1 MRRTRRG
8 PLAPRPRQQFDS
20 NTEEILRD
28 IRNLA
33 AKITRYIR
41 TSDGKRFEQY
51 AKRQFPGWIDYSP
64 VKLID
69 EGDGVK
75 RVPATFVALQP
86 LDRLLVDGTRDR
98 AYPDDVLD
106 RLLNELGANHLDGT
120 APPPEPEDDP
130 AQMVTPQSL

>member
-1 MRRTRRG
+1 MAYKLTRHI
-8 PLAPRPRQQFDS
+8 Q
-20 NTEEILRD
+20 
-28 IRNLA
+28 
-33 AKITRYIR
+33 

-86 LDRLLVDGTRDR
+86 LYRLLV
-98 AYPDDVLD
+98 A
-106 RLLNELGANHLDGT
+106 GARRPGV
-120 APPPEPEDDP
+120 PR
-130 AQMVTPQSL
+130 